1 MKIRW
6 LILLNLFSGAAQAQ
20 THLQQGSW
28 RVTLQLNDSTDLPFN
43 MEVYD
48 QYLDILNAEERIKVD
63 EIHYSG
69 DSVFI
74 KMPLFDAELRGKF
87 SGQEITG
94 TFFNYARKS
103 KNRIPFRADYGLG
116 FRFFDKPAKAT
127 FDFSGRWEV
136 EFADE
141 DPETKVSVGEFK
153 QEGNR
158 ITGTFLTLTG
168 DYRYMQGDVTG
179 NQFFLSCFDG
189 SHAFLAHSVLQP
201 DGTLKGDFFS
211 GQHGY
216 DTWIAKRNEK
226 VKLANPDSLT
236 FLKPGYDRVDF
247 TFPDADSNLVSLSDK
262 KFQDKIVIVQIMGTW
277 CPNCMDETAFLAP
290 FYKKYKDQGVEI
302 IGLDFER
309 MDEFS
314 KAKQNLQRLKKRY
327 SIDYTLLYAGSTD
340 AKLRLIAMPML
351 NRILSFPT
359 TIFID
364 RNNKV
369 RKIHTGFSGPA
380 TGEHYE
386 KWKNDFEN
394 LIVKLL
400 KEE

>member
-1 MKIRW
+1 MINFSRMKIRW

-189 SHAFLAHSVLQP
+189 SHA
-201 DGTLKGDFFS
+201 
-211 GQHGY
+211 
-216 DTWIAKRNEK
+216 
-226 VKLANPDSLT
+226 
-236 FLKPGYDRVDF
+236 
-247 TFPDADSNLVSLSDK
+247 
-262 KFQDKIVIVQIMGTW
+262 
-277 CPNCMDETAFLAP
+277 
-290 FYKKYKDQGVEI
+290 
-302 IGLDFER
+302 
-309 MDEFS
+309 
-314 KAKQNLQRLKKRY
+314 
-327 SIDYTLLYAGSTD
+327 
-340 AKLRLIAMPML
+340 
-351 NRILSFPT
+351 
-359 TIFID
+359 
-364 RNNKV
+364 
-369 RKIHTGFSGPA
+369 
-380 TGEHYE
+380 
-386 KWKNDFEN
+386 
-394 LIVKLL
+394 
-400 KEE
+400 